1 MNQTVELNRRMTSLD
16 ASFLYLEQPQTLLHV
31 AGIYTFARPLD
42 YERLLRYVG
51 DRLHLIPRYTQ
62 RAVMVPLNLGHPT
75 WEADPDF
82 DIRRHIERHKLHSPG
97 NDSALATLCAR
108 LFAEPL
114 DRSRP
119 LWEMHLIERYGEGCA
134 LLAKTHH
141 CMVDGASGVQLT
153 NLLMDPTPRPPRL
166 DGKLQRQPEAALPNP
181 MQHAVSGL
189 LDTARTQ
196 LSIGRRAVSSLAHP
210 SRALGDLRETLDA
223 IGTAVRTLVAGAPPM
238 PFNGALGA
246 TRVIGWV
253 RFSLN
258 EVKAIKNR
266 LGGTVND
273 VVLAVISGS
282 LRGYLRTR
290 NVNVDRTELKAM
302 VPVNV
307 RAEHEHLKLGN
318 RVSMM
323 VAPLP
328 IGITDPVERLRQ
340 VSAAMDLLK
349 SSGQAGQMERIV
361 VLTDLLPPPLQ
372 RPLARLQASVSPV
385 NTICTNVPGP
395 RETRY
400 LLGEPVQLMVPL
412 VPLAAGIGL
421 GFAILSYA
429 DQLTIGLN
437 ADAERVPDIDDLAA
451 ALRESFDELWA
462 ATGLE
467 HVVVPAPPARMPP
480 KAATARSKAARPR
493 GRRGNRS
500 SRGVE
505 SKTESDVDRSTPAE
519 G

>member
-1 MNQTVELNRRMTSLD
+1 MTQSVELNRRMTSLD
-16 ASFLYLEQPQTLLHV
+16 ASFLYLEQPHALLHV

-42 YERLLRYVG
+42 YERLVRYVR
-51 DRLHLIPRYTQ
+51 DRLPLIPRYTQ
-62 RAVMVPLNLGHPT
+62 RAVMVPLNLSHPT
-75 WEADPDF
+75 WEPDPHF
-82 DIRRHIERHKLHSPG
+82 DIHRHIERHKLSSPG
-97 NDSALATLCAR
+97 NDAALAALCAR

-119 LWEMHLIERYGEGCA
+119 LWEMHFIERYGNGCA

-141 CMVDGASGVQLT
+141 CMIDGASGVQLL
-153 NLLMDPTPRPPRL
+153 NLLMDPTPKPPRL
-166 DGKLQRQPEAALPNP
+166 ALLQQPQTGQPQQAELPNP
-181 MQHAVSGL
+181 LVHAIGGL

-196 LSIGRRAVSSLAHP
+196 WTVGRRTVRSLAHP
-210 SRALGDLRETLDA
+210 TRALGDLRQTLDA
-223 IGTAVRTLVAGAPPM
+223 IGAAVRTLVTGAPPM
-238 PFNGALGA
+238 PFNGPIGA
-246 TRVIGWV
+246 KRAIAWA
-253 RFSLN
+253 RLSLN
-258 EVKAIKNR
+258 EVKAVKNR

-273 VVLAVISGS
+273 VVLAVISGA
-282 LRGYLRTR
+282 LRNYLRAR
-290 NVNVDRTELKAM
+290 GIHIDRTELKAM
-302 VPVNV
+302 VPVDV

-349 SSGQAGQMERIV
+349 SSGQADQMQRIV
-361 VLTDLLPPPLQ
+361 ALTDLLPPPLQ

-437 ADAERVPDIDDLAA
+437 ADAERVPDINDLAA
-451 ALRESFDELWA
+451 ALHEAFDELWA

-467 HVVVPAPPARMPP
+467 RVVTPAPMARTPH
-480 KAATARSKAARPR
+480 KTASARSTHSRD
-493 GRRGNRS
+493 GRRKLNFRPGSEHEPRRHTS
-500 SRGVE
+500 
-505 SKTESDVDRSTPAE
+505 
-519 G
+519 

>member
-16 ASFLYLEQPQTLLHV
+16 ASFLYLEQPHTLLHV
-31 AGIYTFARPLD
+31 AGIYTFAHPLD
-42 YERLLRYVG
+42 YERVVRYVR
-51 DRLHLIPRYTQ
+51 DRLPLIPRYTQ
-62 RAVMVPLNLGHPT
+62 RAVMVPLNLSHPT
-75 WEADPDF
+75 WEPDPEF
-82 DIRRHIERHKLHSPG
+82 DIHRHIERHRLSSPG
-97 NDSALATLCAR
+97 NDAALADLCAQ

-119 LWEMHLIERYGEGCA
+119 LWEMHFIERYGNGCA

-141 CMVDGASGVQLT
+141 CMIDGASGVQLI
-153 NLLMDPTPRPPRL
+153 NLLMDPTPTPARLGAPPQHAAPQAPR
-166 DGKLQRQPEAALPNP
+166 DGRSAAPLPNP
-181 MQHAVSGL
+181 LFHAVGGL

-196 LSIGRRAVSSLAHP
+196 LNVGRTTVRSLAHP
-210 SRALGDLRETLDA
+210 SRALADVRQTLDA
-223 IGTAVRTLVAGAPPM
+223 IGSAVRTLVTGAPPM
-238 PFNGALGA
+238 PFNGPIGA
-246 TRVIGWV
+246 KRVIAWA

-273 VVLAVISGS
+273 VVLAVISGA
-282 LRGYLRTR
+282 LRDYLRTR
-290 NVNVDRTELKAM
+290 GVNVDRTELKAM

-328 IGITDPVERLRQ
+328 VGITDPVERLRQ

-349 SSGQAGQMERIV
+349 SSGQADQMERIV
-361 VLTDLLPPPLQ
+361 ALTDLLPPPLQ

-437 ADAERVPDIDDLAA
+437 ADADRVPDINDLAT
-451 ALRESFDELWA
+451 ALHESFGDLWA

-467 HVVVPAPPARMPP
+467 RVAASAAVDHPPP
-480 KAATARSKAARPR
+480 KPTR
-493 GRRGNRS
+493 GRSPRARLHGRNAGR
-500 SRGVE
+500 R
-505 SKTESDVDRSTPAE
+505 
-519 G
+519 